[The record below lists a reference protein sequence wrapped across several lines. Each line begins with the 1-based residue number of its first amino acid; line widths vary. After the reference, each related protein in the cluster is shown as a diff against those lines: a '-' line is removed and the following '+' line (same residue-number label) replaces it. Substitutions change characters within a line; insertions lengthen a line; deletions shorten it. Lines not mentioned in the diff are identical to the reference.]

1 MRSLAVVALLA
12 GVAHADGP
20 IHRPEAFEVDR
31 EAPPPGQAEFSFDGG
46 APVEGWALSAQLG
59 FLDRPM
65 RLHTVKVKIF
75 PVEQRETLA
84 LGGAIALGPSIV
96 LDARMPIAHQTGDR
110 YQGLGDDQP
119 LDRWVAGDLGVG
131 LRLRLMHR
139 ERYAAFVRGQ
149 ATFGTGND
157 YEFAGEA
164 RFTAA
169 WMLIGRVTLPE
180 GIVVAATGGVRF
192 RGREVEVADR
202 LLGDELFGAVGA
214 SYALPAIRGLYC
226 DANHVRVTGE
236 LVGVLGNDVADR
248 SGASPAEVR
257 VGVVSDIR
265 PWLAVA
271 VRAGKGIDDQIGA
284 PRFRAMLEVVYRGA
298 GL

>member
-1 MRSLAVVALLA
+1 MKSLAIVALLA

-20 IHRPEAFEVDR
+20 TQRPEAFEVDR
-31 EAPPPGQAEFSFDGG
+31 DAPPPGQAEFSFDGG

-65 RLHTVKVKIF
+65 RLHTVKEKVF

-84 LGGAIALGPSIV
+84 LGGALALGPSV
-96 LDARMPIAHQTGDR
+96 GVDARVPIAPPTGDGEE
-110 YQGLGDDQP
+110 GLGGDRP
-119 LDRWVAGDLGVG
+119 LDRWVAGDLAVG
-131 LRLRLMHR
+131 LRLRIMHR

-169 WMLIGRVTLPE
+169 WMLVGRVMLPQ

-192 RGREVEVADR
+192 RRKEVEVADR
-202 LLGDELFGAVGA
+202 LLGDELFAAVGA

-226 DANHVRVTGE
+226 DANHVRITGE

-248 SGASPAEVR
+248 RGASPAEAR
-257 VGVVSDIR
+257 VGVVTDIR

-284 PRFRAMLEVVYRGA
+284 PRFRAMIEVVYRGA